1 MTTWRNGWDRGWS
14 RLWASTETRL
24 AYFLH
29 QCYSNNLNLPSCTS
43 PSQASLWILSFMFSF
58 AGNFLWSFPLAMA
71 ITPGRNGEVTYPVSI
86 SCSIDDDWPK
96 GVAAWEPIFRQHD
109 LDMLEDY
116 RNWIVY
122 VLSLDISYSSPTLSY
137 DKHLKYPSI

>member
-1 MTTWRNGWDRGWS
+1 
-14 RLWASTETRL
+14 
-24 AYFLH
+24 
-29 QCYSNNLNLPSCTS
+29 
-43 PSQASLWILSFMFSF
+43 
-58 AGNFLWSFPLAMA
+58 MA

-86 SCSIDDDWPK
+86 SCSIDWPK
-96 GVAAWEPIFRQHD
+96 GVAALEPIFRQHD